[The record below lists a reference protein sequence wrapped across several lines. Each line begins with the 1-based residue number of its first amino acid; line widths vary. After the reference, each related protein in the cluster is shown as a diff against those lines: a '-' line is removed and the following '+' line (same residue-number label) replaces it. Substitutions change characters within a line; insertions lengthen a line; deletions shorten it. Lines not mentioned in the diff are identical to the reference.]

1 MQQGDVF
8 TDILSLWEL
17 YLGYGTLFQ
26 LEIQTGNLQ
35 RNCTVIMFRYM
46 YPVETSAEP
55 IFRLRLATFQRR
67 SNDANHLSSSIFI
80 FPPMFNAF
88 HQVSLGVQ
96 KSTRFRKPHCD
107 SGARQKLFSG
117 SPDSKPERGQVEAEL
132 EVLKVEVKVKEA
144 Q

>member
-1 MQQGDVF
+1 MALVMQQGEVL

-17 YLGYGTLFQ
+17 YLGYDILFQ

-35 RNCTVIMFRYM
+35 RNCMVIMFRYM

-55 IFRLRLATFQRR
+55 IFRLRPATFQRR

-88 HQVSLGVQ
+88 HQVSSGVQ
-96 KSTRFRKPHCD
+96 KSTRYRKSICD
-107 SGARQKLFSG
+107 SGARQDYFQAAQILSPKDAKL
-117 SPDSKPERGQVEAEL
+117 KL
-132 EVLKVEVKVKEA
+132 NLKC
-144 Q
+144 